1 MSEEQT
7 GPLGA
12 AVPPATLP
20 RAGRYE
26 GANPDAAIVLRVDA
40 LTISADVYRDPTGG
54 RDWVASLRT
63 APGASLTA
71 VAPMPIVAE
80 DGLGATAT
88 GRINVDSASVTL
100 RLDGPL
106 NGVPGNRDIAF
117 NVTRASDYLREMAIE
132 IETEQGIAPPA
143 PFNFGNRQVTIE
155 NCLADAGFEVSYA
168 GNPDRIPAKP
178 GGWDPA
184 QLHTLMESFAQSSLE
199 EKAWRLHLLLLDR
212 SIPLDGG
219 GTLLGVMFD
228 DTEVLPRQGLAIFAG
243 SIRQIPNIDHDRKLI
258 QTSVHETGHALNLA
272 HRFEREVGRADST
285 SFMNYDW
292 RYLGGDHQDDFW
304 NNFSFTFDPDELSFL
319 RHGPR
324 SAVIPGGDAFHSVRY
339 WNEGTGGYSPYVPEV
354 PITELT
360 LELTPP
366 QGGRL
371 LQFAQPVFLGLKLTN
386 RTNQAIQLPQGVL
399 DPKGGVLE
407 LLVRRSAGVSL
418 RSLADAEPFR
428 PILQRCYDTTAAAAV
443 TVPAGGSITGN
454 VNLTYGTS
462 GFPFAEPGAYEITA
476 LLAFHQQNRDLI
488 VRSQTLPI
496 RIAAPQSI
504 DEDRD
509 AMDLFRDDVGV
520 YMALGG
526 NRNLSEAH
534 DRLKGIVERRGNDV
548 SDPVVAAIVRAQ
560 ALDARREYVRLQD
573 GAFRR
578 TDAYPDRAAELF
590 GQLDDSALRAFDPE
604 TAKQTRALAVR

>member
-1 MSEEQT
+1 
-7 GPLGA
+7 
-12 AVPPATLP
+12 
-20 RAGRYE
+20 
-26 GANPDAAIVLRVDA
+26 
-40 LTISADVYRDPTGG
+40 
-54 RDWVASLRT
+54 
-63 APGASLTA
+63 
-71 VAPMPIVAE
+71 
-80 DGLGATAT
+80 
-88 GRINVDSASVTL
+88 
-100 RLDGPL
+100 
-106 NGVPGNRDIAF
+106 
-117 NVTRASDYLREMAIE
+117 
-132 IETEQGIAPPA
+132 
-143 PFNFGNRQVTIE
+143 
-155 NCLADAGFEVSYA
+155 
-168 GNPDRIPAKP
+168 
-178 GGWDPA
+178 
-184 QLHTLMESFAQSSLE
+184 MESFAQSSLA

-228 DTEVLPRQGLAIFAG
+228 DTAVLPRQGLAIFAG
-243 SIRQIPNIDHDRKLI
+243 SIREIPNIDHDRKLI

-292 RYLGGDHQDDFW
+292 RYLGGNHTPDFW
-304 NNFSFTFDPDELSFL
+304 NNFKFTFDPDELSFL

-354 PITELT
+354 PLTEFT
-360 LELTPP
+360 LELSPP

-407 LLVRRSAGVSL
+407 ILVRRSAGVSL
-418 RSLADAEPFR
+418 RSLAGAEPFR

-454 VNLTYGTS
+454 ANLTYGSS

-476 LLAFHQQNRDLI
+476 LLAFHQSDRDLI
-488 VRSQTLPI
+488 VRSKTLPL

-504 DEDRD
+504 AEDRD

-526 NRNLSEAH
+526 NRNLTEAH
-534 DRLKGIVERRGNDV
+534 ERLQGVVERRGHDV
-548 SDPVVAAIVRAQ
+548 SDPIVAAIVRAQ
-560 ALDARREYVRLQD
+560 ALDARRQYVRRQD
-573 GAFRR
+573 GALRL
-578 TDAYPDRAAELF
+578 TEAYPEQAVKLLGR
-590 GQLDDSALRAFDPE
+590 LDESALQAFDPE
-604 TAKQTRALAVR
+604 TAKQTAALR